1 MSAPI
6 VGRDERSRST
16 APIALL
22 VVLAACTDPTTSAR
36 VTERTGA
43 VAAVVASATPTAFAI
58 GNITGYGVNDAGT
71 IVGPSSGRT
80 SSAYLW
86 DASTNLKL
94 LGTGG
99 FAWSIAEDGHTVG
112 GKNAAGLP
120 VVWTATSLA
129 GQWTESPIPDA
140 GFGGAVRAIASG
152 VSGAPLV
159 MTGNV
164 WTNGSIK
171 TPARWT
177 PCTGGSPC
185 ENGWLL
191 STVTLTLPIR
201 EAWGQDIN
209 PGGMIVGMEGTGCC
223 RAAFWDANDGQSILQ
238 ALVPGAA
245 AAAWGLN
252 DAGTIIVGQ
261 SNDVAVAW
269 VRSSTS
275 VDFATVA
282 PIPLEATNTCKGN
295 AGSIAYAVNPDFGTS
310 GTIVGQACGVPVA
323 WKVDVTVPPASIVK
337 VVLPSTGRSTA
348 GEALSINRSTSGSR
362 YRIVGDVNGAG
373 AYWTN
378 F

>member
-1 MSAPI
+1 MSALL
-6 VGRDERSRST
+6 VGRDEPSRSI

-22 VVLAACTDPTTSAR
+22 LILAACTDPTTSVR
-36 VTERTGA
+36 VTKRTSA
-43 VAAVVASATPTAFAI
+43 VATIVASPTPTAVAI

-86 DASTNLKL
+86 DNSTNSLEL
-94 LGTGG
+94 LGSGG
-99 FAWSIAEDGHTVG
+99 LSWSISDDGHTVG
-112 GKNAAGLP
+112 GKNATDAP

-129 GQWTESPIPDA
+129 GPWTERVIPDA
-140 GFGGAVRAIASG
+140 GFGGAVRAIASEAL
-152 VSGAPLV
+152 GAPVV

-164 WTNGSIK
+164 WTNGTNK

-177 PCTGGSPC
+177 PCTVEPGC
-185 ENGWLL
+185 TNGWLL
-191 STVTLTLPIR
+191 STVPLTPPIT

-223 RAAFWDANDGQSILQ
+223 RAAFWDANGAQSILQ
-238 ALVPGAA
+238 PLVAGAA

-269 VRSSTS
+269 VRASTG
-275 VDFATVA
+275 VNFATVA
-282 PIPLEATNTCKGN
+282 PIRLEATKTCKG
-295 AGSIAYAVNPDFGTS
+295 GGVSIAFAVNPDFGTS
-310 GTIVGQACGVPVA
+310 GTVVGQACGVPVA
-323 WKVDVTVPPASIVK
+323 WKVDVGVSPASIMK
-337 VVLPSTGRSTA
+337 VVLPSTGRSTS
-348 GEALSINRSTSGSR
+348 GEARSINRSSSSF
-362 YRIVGDVNGAG
+362 YRIVGAVNGAG

>member
-1 MSAPI
+1 MSAPL
-6 VGRDERSRST
+6 VGRDERSRS
-16 APIALL
+16 IALL
-22 VVLAACTDPTTSAR
+22 LILGACADPTTS
-36 VTERTGA
+36 VPITERTSA
-43 VAAVVASATPTAFAI
+43 AAAVVASTTPTAVAI

-86 DASTNLKL
+86 DGSTGLEL
-94 LGTGG
+94 LGSGG
-99 FAWSIAEDGHTVG
+99 LSWSIADDGHTAG
-112 GKNAAGLP
+112 GKNVADAP

-129 GQWTESPIPDA
+129 GPWTERLIPDV
-140 GFGGAVRAIASG
+140 GFGGAVRAIASDAL
-152 VSGAPLV
+152 GAPVV

-164 WTNGSIK
+164 WTNGTNK

-177 PCTGGSPC
+177 PCTVGPGC
-185 ENGWLL
+185 TNGWLL
-191 STVTLTLPIR
+191 STVPLTPPIT

-209 PGGMIVGMEGTGCC
+209 PSGMIVGMEGTGCC
-223 RAAFWDANDGQSILQ
+223 RAAFWDANNVQSILQ
-238 ALVPGAA
+238 PLVVGAA

-269 VRSSTS
+269 VRASTIAKF
-275 VDFATVA
+275 DTIA
-282 PIPLEATNTCKGN
+282 PIRLEAAKTCKG
-295 AGSIAYAVNPDFGTS
+295 GGVSVAYAVNPDFGTS

-323 WKVDVTVPPASIVK
+323 WKVDVGVSPASIVK
-337 VVLPSTGRSTA
+337 VVLPSTGRSTS
-348 GEALSINRSTSGSR
+348 GEARSINRSSSSF
-362 YRIVGDVNGAG
+362 YRIVGAVNGAG

>member
-1 MSAPI
+1 MSAPL
-6 VGRDERSRST
+6 VGRDERSRS
-16 APIALL
+16 IALISL
-22 VVLAACTDPTTSAR
+22 VVTLGACADPTTS
-36 VTERTGA
+36 VPVIERPHAATV
-43 VAAVVASATPTAFAI
+43 VAASTPTAVAI

-120 VVWTATSLA
+120 VVWTAAALA
-129 GQWTESPIPDA
+129 GPWTESPIPDA

-152 VSGAPLV
+152 VSGAPVV

-177 PCTGGSPC
+177 PCTVEPGC
-185 ENGWLL
+185 ANGWRL
-191 STVTLTLPIR
+191 STVPLSPPIT

-209 PGGMIVGMEGTGCC
+209 PSGMIVGMEGTGCC
-223 RAAFWDANDGQSILQ
+223 RAAFWDANNAQSILQ
-238 ALVPGAA
+238 PLVAGAA

-261 SNDVAVAW
+261 SNDVAVVW
-269 VRSSTS
+269 VRGSTS

-282 PIPLEATNTCKGN
+282 PIRLEATNTCKGN
-295 AGSIAYAVNPDFGTS
+295 AVSIAYAVNPDFGTS
-310 GTIVGQACGVPVA
+310 GTIVGQACGAPVA
-323 WKVDVTVPPASIVK
+323 WKVDVSVSPASIVK
-337 VVLPSTGRSTA
+337 VVLPSTGRSTS